1 MIDDFVHVAISCR
14 DLERSVR
21 FYEALG
27 LKVLKR
33 LGEVNENGIAR
44 GFQLPAARL
53 TVAYLALPNASS
65 RMFIDLVQ
73 WLGPAVTGEPYP
85 VLNHLG
91 INRIAFRVSDL
102 DATTAAL
109 RDEGITFLSR
119 EPQLFGEGVRCIVTT
134 IPTESSFSSS
144 RVYRLTND
152 SGFSACLHHVSG
164 FRKKHPLLRKTWTRG
179 HRACQ

>member
-21 FYEALG
+21 FYETLG
-27 LKVLKR
+27 LKVIKR

-53 TVAYLALPNASS
+53 TVAYLAPPNASS

-73 WLGPAVTGEPYP
+73 WLESAVTGEPYP

-119 EPQLFGEGVRCIVTT
+119 EPQVFGEGIRCIVTT
-134 IPTESSFSSS
+134 DPDGVFIQLIEG
-144 RVYRLTND
+144 L
-152 SGFSACLHHVSG
+152 
-164 FRKKHPLLRKTWTRG
+164 
-179 HRACQ
+179 